1 MYNPTKPGYGAQ
13 NQTSFTPNYEL
24 TVSNNPYANSPYD
37 LQNIPIPPK
46 PPHEQKKVILALGMI
61 IIILLVVIS
70 GLVVGLIYVSNSK
83 APMNQVAATRT
94 LPTQAPATRA
104 VSQPTQIPTTQNN
117 AGYTATDIIKDLCNA
132 GQNDVCD
139 SGRVSYGGS
148 LWSFSNYTL
157 QTDVNPASSAQFVDT
172 SRCQTPCA
180 YSEIQPVWIGVY
192 SSVDD
197 MIRVFNEV
205 LNQADNAQANGT
217 INQINGSRDGTL
229 PMMQSGRCLMVGD
242 DALSIYGKLVT
253 QYCV

>member
-1 MYNPTKPGYGAQ
+1 MYDPTKPGYHTH
-13 NQTSFTPNYEL
+13 NQTRIPPNYEP
-24 TVSNNPYANSPYD
+24 TIPDNPYSYSPYD

-46 PPHEQKKVILALGMI
+46 PPHVQNKVVFALAVALVV
-61 IIILLVVIS
+61 LLVVIS
-70 GLVVGLIYVSNSK
+70 GLVGGLIYVSNSK

-94 LPTQAPATRA
+94 LLTQAPATRA
-104 VSQPTQIPTTQNN
+104 VSQPAQIPTTQNN
-117 AGYTATDIIKDLCNA
+117 AGYTATNIIKDLCNA

-148 LWSFSNYTL
+148 LWSFSNYTI

-172 SRCQTPCA
+172 SRCQTSCA

-197 MIRVFNEV
+197 MTRVFNEV

>member
-1 MYNPTKPGYGAQ
+1 M
-13 NQTSFTPNYEL
+13 
-24 TVSNNPYANSPYD
+24 
-37 LQNIPIPPK
+37 
-46 PPHEQKKVILALGMI
+46 ALVV
-61 IIILLVVIS
+61 LLVVIS
-70 GLVVGLIYVSNSK
+70 GLVGGLIYVSNSK

-94 LPTQAPATRA
+94 LLTQAPATRA
-104 VSQPTQIPTTQNN
+104 VSQPAQIPTTQNN
-117 AGYTATDIIKDLCNA
+117 AGYTATNIIKDLCNA

-148 LWSFSNYTL
+148 LWSFSNYTI

-172 SRCQTPCA
+172 SRCQTSCA

-197 MIRVFNEV
+197 MTRVFNEV

-229 PMMQSGRCLMVGD
+229 PMMQSGRCLNLWKTCNTILCIKCTDPIRLDTFCIIVSSYRAD
-242 DALSIYGKLVT
+242 LTAPASIGFQT
-253 QYCV
+253 RQE